1 VIRTLKLW
9 LFAVAIN
16 VLVGFIA
23 GLTST

>member
-1 VIRTLKLW
+1 VIRTLKFW

-23 GLTST
+23 GLTYA